1 MPTLKA
7 GTSIKSNQIMGSWR
21 RGFTLVELAVV
32 IVILGLAA
40 ALVLPRLGAG
50 ALEGAR
56 LRSSA
61 ARLAGMAMCARDRA
75 AWTRLTHV
83 LHLDIKNGEYWLTA
97 EKPANGA
104 RLPSGGLPL
113 RGRLPEA
120 VQFQDV
126 EVPRRPFSSDNVV
139 RLRFSPDGWAD
150 PAAIHLV
157 GRDGETAS
165 VVIASL
171 CGRVETYDS
180 RVGVHGNDEI

>member
-1 MPTLKA
+1 
-7 GTSIKSNQIMGSWR
+7 MGRWR
-21 RGFTLVELAVV
+21 HGFTLVELVVV

-40 ALVLPRLGAG
+40 ALIFPRLSAG
-50 ALEGAR
+50 AVERTR
-56 LRSSA
+56 LRRSA
-61 ARLAGMAMCARDRA
+61 ARLAGMVMYARDRA
-75 AWTRLTHV
+75 ACTRLTHV
-83 LHLDIKNGEYWLTA
+83 LHLDIRKGEYWVTA

-113 RGRLPEA
+113 RGRLPAGIWFED
-120 VQFQDV
+120 VQM
-126 EVPRRPFSSDNVV
+126 PRRTSSARDVV
-139 RLRFSPDGWAD
+139 RLTFSPDGWAD
-150 PAAIHLV
+150 PAAIHLA